1 MDFLREEVETRF
13 PSDGFEGQNGRLHCP
28 YCAWGRKLSPPEC
41 YGTHFLAYKGHHMV
55 PKQNCVWR
63 GDNPHYQIHA
73 VELFFCRPYC
83 LRRYPQEKLGW
94 ALVKHRFHFCQTRIQ
109 AADKDSLQIRFACQL
124 FRLDLYLQ
132 G

>member
-1 MDFLREEVETRF
+1 MEHTFLHIKATT
-13 PSDGFEGQNGRLHCP
+13 
-28 YCAWGRKLSPPEC
+28 WSPNKIV
-41 YGTHFLAYKGHHMV
+41 YGVVTILTTKSM
-55 PKQNCVWR
+55 
-63 GDNPHYQIHA
+63 

-124 FRLDLYLQ
+124 FHLDLYLQ